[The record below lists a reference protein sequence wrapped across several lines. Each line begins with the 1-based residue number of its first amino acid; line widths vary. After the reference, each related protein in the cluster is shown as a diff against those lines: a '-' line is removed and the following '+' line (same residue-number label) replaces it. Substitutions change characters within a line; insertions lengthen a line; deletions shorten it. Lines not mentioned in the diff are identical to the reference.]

1 VIVAHTMHAPPADTR
16 TRILEAARTIYS
28 RSGTKGTTT
37 REVADLAGVNEA
49 TLFRHFGNKQA
60 LLDAMME
67 RNSNAEEFYE
77 LLRNVPTELA
87 PALSYLGTET
97 VAKMRAKRAMIA
109 ISQAEDAVTPN
120 ASECAWR
127 GPSLMVKALAD
138 FFQAFIDRGEMRG
151 DAVFNARLFM
161 GTFYSYIMAQKLW
174 GPETHDDATVVAA
187 CVDLFLNGVQS

>member
-1 VIVAHTMHAPPADTR
+1 MLQNAAVPVPLDTR
-16 TRILEAARTIYS
+16 TRILDAAHAIYS

-67 RNSNAEEFYE
+67 RNSNVEEFYE
-77 LLRNVPTELA
+77 ILRNVPAELG
-87 PALSYLGTET
+87 PALYHLGVAL
-97 VAKMRAKRAMIA
+97 VAKMREKRAMIA
-109 ISQAEDAVTPN
+109 ISVAEDAITPS

-127 GPSLMVKALAD
+127 GPSAMVSALAD
-138 FFQAFIDRGEMRG
+138 FFQLFIDRGEMRG
-151 DAVFNARLFM
+151 DAVFNARMFM
-161 GTFYSYIMAQKLW
+161 GIFYSYIMAQKLW
-174 GPETHDDATVVAA
+174 GSEYHDPTVVAA